1 MNENDSETNACD
13 VFISY
18 SRKDMDAVLGIKAEI
33 ERALGLKCWIDLKG
47 VKSGSEFTQ
56 DIIDAIDAS
65 TAFLFFLSASSQESK
80 WSLNEIDY
88 AKSEHKH
95 VVLVR
100 FNADPMTKKFRF
112 EFGRT
117 DIIDWRD
124 SLQKGKLLRDLK
136 NWSSQRQLFN
146 AASKDD
152 VHVKFRKKYDWL
164 KEEQF
169 PSIGEPCEPGVY
181 QTPDGGWQCTYGGKW
196 DGVCCAVTIRP
207 GDVEPHETHGTI
219 CARWWYQEGGTSG
232 WLGYPISDEE
242 IYYGDDDSD
251 DRISHFE
258 NGDIIWKAKAD
269 ETRIINI
276 NYQACPEKIKI
287 NNKFQAK
294 YDWLKKEQFP
304 SVGEPIEPGIYQ
316 TPDGGWQCNYGN
328 WCAITLRPGQT
339 EPHEV
344 HGAICARWYQEGGAF
359 NERCERGWLGYPI
372 SDEEGYEGNGNSDDR
387 ISHFENG
394 DIIWNSQT
402 NECHVVSKGPDEHQE
417 VDTSCCKV
425 HDEEARKARK
435 GARRRTRVG
444 KKDGETSSRPCHSAG
459 ECKTVMLPGG
469 AEMEMIYCPPG
480 EFIMGSPA
488 TERGRDDDETQ
499 HCVRLTRGFWL
510 GKYPVT
516 QQQWQ
521 SVMGTKPSK
530 FKGDDLPVETVS
542 WEDCQKFIK
551 KVKTRIGCGVRLPT
565 EAEWEY
571 ACRAG
576 TIGKFGGSGILK
588 ELGWYFGNS
597 ARNEIIWHEKSSLLF
612 GKTRV
617 REIVKK
623 RQSHLVGKKAPNA
636 WGLYDMHGNI
646 WEWCMDRYGDYAA
659 GNMIDP
665 KGATLGDLRVLR
677 GGCWNYKADD
687 CRSSCRNHDAPDRRS
702 RYYGFR
708 LCCSE

>member
-1 MNENDSETNACD
+1 MNEDDSKSNACD

-18 SRKDMDAVLGIKAEI
+18 SRRDMDAVLGIKDGI
-33 ERALGLKCWIDLKG
+33 ERTLGLKCWMDLEG
-47 VKSGSEFTQ
+47 VISGSEFTQ

-65 TAFLFFLSASSQESK
+65 TAFLFFLSTSSQESK
-80 WSLNEIDY
+80 WSLNEIAY

-124 SLQKGKLLRDLK
+124 GLQKGKLLRDLK
-136 NWSSQRQLFN
+136 NWSSQRPLFN

-152 VHVKFRKKYDWL
+152 VHVKFREKYDWL

-169 PSIGEPCEPGVY
+169 PSIGGPCEPGIY
-181 QTPDGGWQCTYGGKW
+181 QTPDGGWQCTYGGNW

-242 IYYGDDDSD
+242 IYYGDDDTD

-276 NYQACPEKIKI
+276 NDQACPEKIKI
-287 NNKFQAK
+287 ANKFQAK

-304 SVGEPIEPGIYQ
+304 SVGEPSEPGIYQ

-372 SDEEGYEGNGNSDDR
+372 SDEEIYEGNGNSADR

-402 NECHVVSKGPDEHQE
+402 NECHVVPKVPDEHQE
-417 VDTSCCKV
+417 VDASCCTV
-425 HDEEARKARK
+425 QEEAERKVRR
-435 GARRRTRVG
+435 GARHRTRVG
-444 KKDGETSSRPCHSAG
+444 KKDGETSPQSCYSAG
-459 ECKTVMLPGG
+459 ECETIMLPGG
-469 AEMEMIYCPPG
+469 AEMEMIFCPPG
-480 EFIMGSPA
+480 EFMMGSPNG
-488 TERGRDDDETQ
+488 EEGRYDDEVQ
-499 HCVRLTRGFWL
+499 HRVRLTKGFWL

-521 SVMGTKPSK
+521 SVMGNNPSRFKK
-530 FKGDDLPVETVS
+530 FIFFKDKDRPVESIS
-542 WEDCQKFIK
+542 WYDCQSFIK
-551 KVKTRIGCGVRLPT
+551 QVNAEFGYGARLPT

-576 TIGKFGGSGILK
+576 TTTAYFWGDALNGSKANCDGNFPYGTTRKGPNVEKTTPVGGYK
-588 ELGWYFGNS
+588 ANS
-597 ARNEIIWHEKSSLLF
+597 
-612 GKTRV
+612 
-617 REIVKK
+617 
-623 RQSHLVGKKAPNA
+623 
-636 WGLYDMHGNI
+636 WGFYDMHGNVS
-646 WEWCMDRYGDYAA
+646 EWCNDRYGDYPSRK
-659 GNMIDP
+659 GIDP
-665 KGATLGDLRVLR
+665 TGPATGRCRVLR
-677 GGCWNYKADD
+677 GGSWCDNARD
-687 CRSSCRNHDAPDRRS
+687 CRSAFRNRDVPGGIFS
-702 RYYGFR
+702 NYGFR
-708 LCCSE
+708 LYCSEIPCGAGM